1 MPVRPNSAL
10 THVESNDVTT
20 NIAAKMPAALSSSG
34 FWLTGL
40 RSASVGDGTSTS
52 TILAYAILADGVRNV
67 VAGASAIDL
76 KRGLDRAM
84 KAAVDTLKAMS
95 RPIKTRKEKAQ
106 VATISAHNNKSIG
119 ELVADAME

>member
-52 TILAYAILADGVRNV
+52 TILAHAILADGVRNV

-76 KRGLDRAM
+76 KRGLDRGLSL
-84 KAAVDTLKAMS
+84 VVES
-95 RPIKTRKEKAQ
+95 
-106 VATISAHNNKSIG
+106 
-119 ELVADAME
+119 LVAQARPVS